1 MSSTE
6 DPKGPSAPSSES
18 APAHGDGVPTQG
30 EAAPGLPA
38 DAGTPS
44 DSGVKTPSES
54 VPAPGAEPE
63 PGAAG
68 VESPPAA
75 TASEP
80 QVSYAQT
87 TDSSYG
93 YSEDPYSYGESTA
106 LTTTSKPPEPPPPP
120 PPPPSAPEEPEDQEE
135 EGMLRMS
142 FLEHLEELRT
152 RILRTLAGIGVAYVA
167 CLFFAD
173 QLWTAVETP
182 ALAALT
188 SLGIKNPRL
197 IQTTPMET
205 FNILWLKLPI
215 LAAVFVAS
223 PWALFQ
229 VWSFIA
235 PGLYKKERRWAAP
248 FIISSAGLFILGGV
262 FAYFVAFRYGLAF
275 LLGIGVGKG
284 IEPLIT
290 VSEYFDLFIN
300 VMLGVGIV
308 FELPVLIFFLTL
320 IRVATP
326 SFLIRNSRYAILIIV
341 IVAAIVT
348 PTPDVFNLMLFSVPM
363 VLLFYV
369 GIFASYLLVLS
380 REGKRFPWGK
390 VLPWVGLV
398 AAVVGVLL
406 YFAITR
412 YGYHWVNSWPYLTR

>member
-18 APAHGDGVPTQG
+18 APVREEGMPAQG
-30 EAAPGLPA
+30 EGGPTPAAA
-38 DAGTPS
+38 VPS
-44 DSGVKTPSES
+44 DSGVKTPADG
-54 VPAPGAEPE
+54 APGE
-63 PGAAG
+63 AAPASDPTLAS
-68 VESPPAA
+68 EPAA
-75 TASEP
+75 PASDP

-93 YSEDPYSYGESTA
+93 YNEDPYSYGESTA
-106 LTTTSKPPEPPPPP
+106 LTTTSAPQEPPPPP
-120 PPPPSAPEEPEDQEE
+120 PPPPPPTPEDPEDQEE
-135 EGMLRMS
+135 DGMLRMS

-152 RILRTLAGIGVAYVA
+152 RILRTLMGIGVAYVA

-182 ALAALT
+182 ALAALK
-188 SLGIKNPRL
+188 SLGIQNARL

-229 VWSFIA
+229 VWSFVA

-380 REGKRFPWGK
+380 REGKKFPWGK

-398 AAVVGVLL
+398 AAVVAGLV

>member
-1 MSSTE
+1 
-6 DPKGPSAPSSES
+6 
-18 APAHGDGVPTQG
+18 
-30 EAAPGLPA
+30 
-38 DAGTPS
+38 
-44 DSGVKTPSES
+44 
-54 VPAPGAEPE
+54 
-63 PGAAG
+63 
-68 VESPPAA
+68 
-75 TASEP
+75 
-80 QVSYAQT
+80 
-87 TDSSYG
+87 
-93 YSEDPYSYGESTA
+93 
-106 LTTTSKPPEPPPPP
+106 
-120 PPPPSAPEEPEDQEE
+120 
-135 EGMLRMS
+135 MS

-152 RILRTLAGIGVAYVA
+152 RIIRTLMGIGVAYVA

-182 ALAALT
+182 ALAALK
-188 SLGIKNPRL
+188 SLGIQNARL

-229 VWSFIA
+229 VWSFVA

-248 FIISSAGLFILGGV
+248 FIICSAGLFILGGV

-363 VLLFYV
+363 VMLFYV

-380 REGKRFPWGK
+380 REGKKFPWGK

-398 AAVVGVLL
+398 AAAVGVLL

-412 YGYHWVNSWPYLTR
+412 YGYHWVKSWPFLTR